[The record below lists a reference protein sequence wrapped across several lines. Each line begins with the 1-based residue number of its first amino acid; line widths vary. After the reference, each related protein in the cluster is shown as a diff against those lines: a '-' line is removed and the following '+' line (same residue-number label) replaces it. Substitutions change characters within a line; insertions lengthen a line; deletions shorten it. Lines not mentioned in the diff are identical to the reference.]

1 MAIDSSRFCIN
12 RKIAPNLDIETFF
25 RLVQRLGL
33 NKVELRND
41 MPSGKVTDDLSH
53 EQVRTLAKR
62 YGMEIITINAV
73 YPFNH
78 MDDDLLNRAEGLM
91 KEAQAIGA
99 HALVLCPLNDGQ
111 PISVDKTIA
120 ALQKLAPLFKRYG
133 IEGLVEPLGFPQSSL
148 RSAVQTQALL
158 RDAQV
163 PFKVLI
169 DTFHHHLYEKAE
181 QEFPSGIID
190 VSAIGLVHLSGVED
204 TRPKAQLTDEERIM
218 LSEKDVLGSVA
229 QVHRLE
235 KMGYRGIYA
244 FEPFSSTLANWSEAD
259 IEREIQR
266 SIQLLQA

>member
-73 YPFNH
+73 YPFNR

-181 QEFPSGIID
+181 QEFPNGIDING
-190 VSAIGLVHLSGVED
+190 IGLVHLSGVED

-218 LSEKDVLGSVA
+218 LSEKDVLESVA

-244 FEPFSSTLANWSEAD
+244 FEPFSSTLANWNEAD